1 MDTGRLIVRGRAKC
15 FAFPALLLSM
25 VACTGGG
32 EREVV
37 DVVFDPESSY
47 TLRTTDMSSL
57 ISDSGV
63 TRFRLQAP
71 EVLMFDK
78 AADPYLYCPRGI
90 YIERFDTLFRVE
102 ASIRADT
109 AYQWDKKGLA
119 KLIGNVRITNLQGER
134 FETDLLYWDRDG
146 KRFYSDDF
154 IRIERADRILT
165 GRGFE
170 SNDQMTDYRIFQP
183 QGTFTVDVEEP

>member
-1 MDTGRLIVRGRAKC
+1 V
-15 FAFPALLLSM
+15 
-25 VACTGGG
+25 
-32 EREVV
+32 
-37 DVVFDPESSY
+37 
-47 TLRTTDMSSL
+47 SSL

-71 EVLMFDK
+71 EVLVFDK
-78 AADPYLYCPRGI
+78 AADPYLYCPQGI

-109 AYQWDKKGLA
+109 AYQWDKRGFA
-119 KLIGNVRITNLQGER
+119 KLIGNVRVTNLQGER
-134 FETDLLYWDRDG
+134 FETGLLYWDRNG

-165 GRGFE
+165 GKGFE
-170 SNDQMTDYRIFQP
+170 SNDQMTDYRIFRP
-183 QGTFTVDVEEP
+183 QGTFSVDVEEK